1 MIMDRPTG
9 VFINYLTVCCQSLSI
24 KKMIELTQEELKQ
37 YFSEPIFGHIAET
50 ADALGL
56 ECYVVGG
63 YVRDIFLQRPSK
75 DIDVV
80 VVGSGIAMAEA
91 LGKRL
96 GRGAHVSVFKN
107 FGTAQVKYKGTE
119 VEFVGARKESYQRDS
134 RKPIVEDGTLEDDQ
148 NRRDFT
154 INAMAVCLNKARF
167 GELVD
172 PFGGMADMKEKTIR
186 TPLDP
191 DITFSDDP
199 LRMMRC
205 IRFATQLNFY
215 IDDDTFESLCRNK
228 DRIEI
233 ISRERIAD
241 ELNKIIL
248 SPIPSKGF
256 VELERSGLL
265 PLIFPELAALQG
277 VETRNGR
284 SHKDNFYHTLEVL
297 DNISKK
303 TDNLWLRWAALLHD
317 IAKPATKRWEPKAG
331 WTFHNHNFIGEK
343 MIPNIFRKMKLPMN
357 EKMKYVQKMVSL
369 HMRPIVIADDV
380 VTDSAVRRLLFE
392 AGDDIDDLM
401 TLCEADITSKNM
413 ERKQHFLNNFQLVRQ
428 KLKDLEEKDRIRN
441 FQPPVSGEEIME
453 TFGLQPCREV
463 GTLKSAIKDAILDG
477 VIPNEYEA
485 ARTFMLARAKKMGL
499 TPVIG

>member
-9 VFINYLTVCCQSLSI
+9 VFIDYLTVCCQSLSI

-331 WTFHNHNFIGEK
+331 WTFHNHNFIGER
-343 MIPNIFRKMKLPMN
+343 MIPGIFRKMKLPMN

-369 HMRPIVIADDV
+369 HMRPIALSDDE
-380 VTDSAVRRLLFE
+380 VTDSAIRRLLFD

-401 TLCEADITSKNM
+401 KLCEADITSKNP
-413 ERKQHFLNNFQLVRQ
+413 EKVRRFLNNFRKVRE
-428 KLKDLEEKDRIRN
+428 KLADIEEKDRVRN

-453 TFGLQPCREV
+453 TFGLAPSKPV
-463 GTLKSAIKDAILDG
+463 GVLKEAIKNAILDG

-485 ARTFMLARAKKMGL
+485 ARQFLIQRAEKMGL
-499 TPVIG
+499 TPIL